1 MTQRISVYRR
11 LFAYLRPHPWHV
23 LAAYGGMLFAT
34 LLNLFVPQI
43 IRQAIDQGLDEGDA
57 SKLFWAAG
65 LILGIA
71 VIRGIAGF
79 LTMYNGEWMTF
90 RVAYNLRNDFF
101 RAVQT
106 LPFAFH
112 DKAHTGD
119 LMSRAT
125 GDISETERFAGTG
138 MVQLVATVLLTIGVV
153 TAMLLMDPRLALL
166 ALPAI
171 VALVIVALRLG
182 RVVEPM
188 WRTIQAQMGVLSTRM
203 QESLT
208 GINVVKAFARE
219 PHEFSTFE
227 EENERWYDK
236 RKGVIVAWGNHFSLF
251 TYILAIGIF
260 ILLWFGGP
268 QVINGVITVGTLFAM
283 ISYLLMLNGP
293 MQQLGNLVNLA
304 ATAGASA
311 GRVFEIID
319 TPNDIKQKPH
329 AVELKNLAGRVCFDH
344 VSFAYPGGDVEG
356 AHVLKDIDFC
366 AEPGQ
371 TIALIGPTGSG
382 KSTVVSLI
390 SRFYDPTA
398 GRVMIDG
405 IDVRDATLY
414 SLRSN
419 IGVVLQNPFL
429 FSATI
434 RENIAYGLPEAS
446 MDEVRAAAR
455 AANAEDFI
463 ERFPEGYETRV
474 GERGVTLSGGQ
485 KQRIAIARALL
496 YNARILIL
504 DDSTSSVDT
513 ETEHLIQQA
522 LAQLMRNRTTFV
534 IAQRLLTLKSA
545 DCILVLDHGRIVER
559 GTHDELLADE
569 GLYRRIYDLQLKA
582 QEEYGQV
589 EQKLAAARVAQN
601 GNSAD
606 GSGDANAI
614 PGPPKVSEAKASDKE
629 GRQ

>member
-1 MTQRISVYRR
+1 MLQQLALYRR
-11 LFAYLRPHPWHV
+11 LFAYIRPYPWRI
-23 LAAYGGMLFAT
+23 AGAYGGMLVAT

-43 IRQAIDQGLDEGDA
+43 IKEAIDRGLDQGNA
-57 SKLFWAAG
+57 STLFVAG
-65 LILGIA
+65 ALILGIA
-71 VIRGIAGF
+71 ILRGVAGF
-79 LTMYNGEWMTF
+79 FNMYNGEWITF
-90 RVAYNLRNDFF
+90 RVAYALRNDFF

-138 MVQLVATVLLTIGVV
+138 MVQLTSVGLLTAGVII
-153 TAMLLMDPRLALL
+153 AMFLEEANLAFLALL
-166 ALPAI
+166 PIL
-171 VALVIVALRLG
+171 ALVFVALRLG

-208 GINVVKAFARE
+208 GIHVVKAFARE
-219 PHEFSTFE
+219 PHEFRSFE
-227 EENERWYDK
+227 EENERWYE
-236 RKGVIVAWGNHFSLF
+236 RRSGVIISWGNHWPLF
-251 TYILAIGIF
+251 TFILAIGIF
-260 ILLWFGGP
+260 VLLWFGGP
-268 QVINGVITVGTLFAM
+268 QVIAGVTTVGTLFAM
-283 ISYLLMLNGP
+283 ISYLLMLNAP

-304 ATAGASA
+304 ATAGAAAS
-311 GRVFEIID
+311 RVFEIID
-319 TPNDIKQKPH
+319 TQNDIAERPE
-329 AVELKNLAGRVCFDH
+329 AVALHDLRGRVCFEN
-344 VSFAYPGGDVEG
+344 VAFAYPAAEEG
-356 AHVLKDIDFC
+356 AHVLHDIDFC

-398 GRVMIDG
+398 GRVTIDG
-405 IDVRDATLY
+405 VDVRDATLY

-434 RENIAYGLPEAS
+434 RENIAYGVPAAALE
-446 MDEVRAAAR
+446 DVQAAAR
-455 AANAEDFI
+455 AANAEEFI
-463 ERFPEGYETRV
+463 ERFPQGYETRV

-485 KQRIAIARALL
+485 KQRLAIARALL
-496 YNARILIL
+496 YNPRILIL

-545 DCILVLDHGRIVER
+545 DCILVLDGGRIVER
-559 GTHDELLADE
+559 GTHDELLALD
-569 GLYRRIYDLQLKA
+569 GLYRSIYDLQLKA
-582 QEEYGQV
+582 QEEYVAV
-589 EQKLAAARVAQN
+589 EQRLMEQN
-601 GNSAD
+601 
-606 GSGDANAI
+606 
-614 PGPPKVSEAKASDKE
+614 
-629 GRQ
+629 Q

>member
-1 MTQRISVYRR
+1 MTQRFSIYRR
-11 LFAYLRPHPWHV
+11 LFAYLRPYPWHV
-23 LAAYGGMLFAT
+23 VAAYGGMLFAT
-34 LLNLFVPQI
+34 LLNLFIPQI
-43 IRQAIDQGLDEGDA
+43 IKEAIDQGLDEGNP
-57 SKLFWAAG
+57 SQLYWAAAM
-65 LILGIA
+65 ILGIA

-79 LTMYNGEWMTF
+79 LTMYNGEWITF
-90 RVAYNLRNDFF
+90 RVAYALRDDFF

-138 MVQLVATVLLTIGVV
+138 MVQLVSVILLTIGVV
-153 TAMLLMDPRLALL
+153 TAMFLEEASLAIL
-166 ALPAI
+166 AMIPI
-171 VALVIVALRLG
+171 IALVVVALRLG

-219 PHEFSTFE
+219 PHEFAIFE

-236 RKGVIVAWGNHFSLF
+236 RSGVITSWGNHWPLF
-251 TYILAIGIF
+251 TFILSVGVF

-268 QVINGVITVGTLFAM
+268 QVIAGTLTVGTLFAM

-311 GRVFEIID
+311 NRVFEIID
-319 TPNDIKQKPH
+319 TPNDIVQKPD
-329 AVELKNLAGRVCFDH
+329 AVELKNLTGRVCFEQ
-344 VSFAYPGGDVEG
+344 VSFSYPGAEIEG
-356 AHVLKDIDFC
+356 ARVLHDVDFC

-398 GRVMIDG
+398 GRVTIDG
-405 IDVRDATLY
+405 VDVRDATLY

-434 RENIAYGLPEAS
+434 RENIAYGVPEAN
-446 MDEVRAAAR
+446 MEDVQAAAR
-455 AANAEDFI
+455 AANADDFI
-463 ERFPEGYETRV
+463 ERFPEGYQTRV

-496 YNARILIL
+496 YNPRILIL

-545 DCILVLDHGRIVER
+545 DCILVMDQGQIVER
-559 GTHDELLADE
+559 GTHDELLTND

-582 QEEYGQV
+582 QEEYVLV
-589 EQKLAAARVAQN
+589 EQRL
-601 GNSAD
+601 SAD
-606 GSGDANAI
+606 FEEQEAN
-614 PGPPKVSEAKASDKE
+614 
-629 GRQ
+629 R